1 MTKAD
6 IISYEK
12 RTNFQ
17 EHSWRKTVS
26 FEEQITFKVKII
38 TDHIFVPSGGYCVY
52 YPSDIFRNTRSFE
65 NWGILT
71 RMFPSFIWG
80 IFSQVT
86 RLDESREKYLLD
98 YKNK

>member
-52 YPSDIFRNTRSFE
+52 YPSDIFHNTHGFE
-65 NWGILT
+65 NWELSLGYSAEAYSV
-71 RMFPSFIWG
+71 M
-80 IFSQVT
+80 
-86 RLDESREKYLLD
+86 
-98 YKNK
+98 